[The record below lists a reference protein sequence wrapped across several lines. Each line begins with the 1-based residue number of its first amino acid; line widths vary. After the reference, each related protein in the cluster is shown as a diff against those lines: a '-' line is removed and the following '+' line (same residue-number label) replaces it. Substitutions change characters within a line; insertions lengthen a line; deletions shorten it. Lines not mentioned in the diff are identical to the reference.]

1 MTLILADV
9 PEQHLER
16 AQDYLRLEC
25 NTIAEPV
32 LIINRYAIANL
43 AELREYY
50 EGPYR
55 QLPGVQHQVA
65 AGRIPIPADTLSESQ
80 WLNFATTVHHV
91 EPAGGLFPLP
101 SHSYRAFTQPAPA

>member
-9 PEQHLER
+9 PEQYLAE
-16 AQDYLRLEC
+16 AQDSLRVAC

-32 LIINRYAIANL
+32 LIINPYAVANL

-55 QLPGVQHQVA
+55 QLPGVQRQVA
-65 AGRIPIPADTLSESQ
+65 TGRIPIPADALLENQ
-80 WLNFATTVHHV
+80 WLNFTVTV
-91 EPAGGLFPLP
+91 DNDDFTGGHFPLP
-101 SHSYRAFTQPAPA
+101 SHSYRAFTQPGPA